1 MTLEELTDDARI
13 QVDQDN
19 STVGKIY
26 NHTIYFTFVGSY
38 LSSRLTSNHN
48 NTTLWTVP
56 DDGPWYSDN
65 LGELNMFQSSDN
77 VVSLVEVPA
86 TLAGQPTEG
95 QEFWFRYKL
104 KDDDF
109 NGTIGKAI
117 DEFDRYRT
125 KFTIQYN
132 DNGTPGE
139 IEFYAPGS
147 VTKHLMGW
155 NEGDPMPFHETLT
168 IEDYE
173 PLFVDYFDRLYNLID
188 TAQSD
193 PFQNPD
199 VTKQYGKI
207 VNRNTP
213 PGYTAPNPFLTD
225 LARIKTIATGDVLQ
239 HDELYPTLVTL
250 RMEDFL

>member
-1 MTLEELTDDARI
+1 MLIGD
-13 QVDQDN
+13 QVI
-19 STVGKIY
+19 ST
-26 NHTIYFTFVGSY
+26 T
-38 LSSRLTSNHN
+38 
-48 NTTLWTVP
+48 
-56 DDGPWYSDN
+56 
-65 LGELNMFQSSDN
+65 
-77 VVSLVEVPA
+77 EVPA

-125 KFTIQYN
+125 KFKINYTYD
-132 DNGTPGE
+132 DNGTPTPGE

-155 NEGDPMPFHETLT
+155 NEGDPMPWHPVKTLNPNDQQQEF
-168 IEDYE
+168 EDY
-173 PLFVDYFDRLYNLID
+173 FARLYDLID
-188 TAQSD
+188 TAQSH

-239 HDELYPTLVTL
+239 QDELYPTLVTL
-250 RMEDFL
+250 TMEDFL